1 MARPM
6 RAPLHRLGAQ
16 GRKRVVWCRNRS
28 IRAYRA
34 IRVRP
39 AMTVTW
45 IVSMPVA
52 AAGAAHSGVM
62 RTSEKPKPPREMSQA
77 NIHAAEMT
85 TVAIA
90 ARIAAVWFARA
101 IMATAPIHPPQP
113 VQARTAG
120 IHVVRASMTATH
132 APMVASRAQA
142 GQVGAGAHATAAIM
156 VVADAAQTAIML
168 RRL

>member
-16 GRKRVVWCRNRS
+16 GRNRVVWCRNRS

-77 NIHAAEMT
+77 IIHAAKMMAVAMT
-85 TVAIA
+85 
-90 ARIAAVWFARA
+90 ARIAAVWSERA
-101 IMATAPIHPPQP
+101 VTTTAPDPSGPSGP
-113 VQARTAG
+113 R
-120 IHVVRASMTATH
+120 
-132 APMVASRAQA
+132 
-142 GQVGAGAHATAAIM
+142 
-156 VVADAAQTAIML
+156 
-168 RRL
+168 